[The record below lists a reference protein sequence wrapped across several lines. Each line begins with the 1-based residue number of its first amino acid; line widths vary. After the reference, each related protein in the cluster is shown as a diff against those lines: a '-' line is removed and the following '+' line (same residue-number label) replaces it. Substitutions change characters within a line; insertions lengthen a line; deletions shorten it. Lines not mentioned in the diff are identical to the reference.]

1 MRKSFLNLMKVAVLG
16 GMVSLYSCGG
26 NAEQKTEATNDE
38 AQTEEVATEEAQT
51 EEPAAVN
58 EEAVEEQA
66 SETAELDLTKG
77 KEVYDKTCK
86 VCHQENGEGL
96 AGTFPPLAKSD
107 YLLADKSRAMK
118 EIKEGLSGEITVNGQ
133 KYNST
138 MAPNNLSDEELVAV
152 TNYILNSW
160 GNEGGTVTIE
170 DLK

>member
-1 MRKSFLNLMKVAVLG
+1 MKKNFLNLMKVAVLG

-26 NAEQKTEATNDE
+26 ASEQKSEAANDD
-38 AQTEEVATEEAQT
+38 AKTEEVATENAT

-86 VCHQENGEGL
+86 VCHQENGEGV
-96 AGTFPPLAKSD
+96 AGAFPPLAKSD

-133 KYNST
+133 RYNST
-138 MAPNNLSDEELVAV
+138 MAPNNLTDEEIVAV

-160 GNEGGTVTIE
+160 GNEGGTVTID

>member
-1 MRKSFLNLMKVAVLG
+1 MKKNLLNLMKVAVLG

-26 NAEQKTEATNDE
+26 ASEQKSEAANDD
-38 AQTEEVATEEAQT
+38 AKTEEVATENAT

-86 VCHQENGEGL
+86 VCHQENGEGV
-96 AGTFPPLAKSD
+96 AGAFPPLAKSD

-138 MAPNNLSDEELVAV
+138 MAPNNLTDEEIVAV

-160 GNEGGTVTIE
+160 GNEGGTVTID